1 MELAIRNIK
10 RNKLDYIIYLSAIS
24 LAISNLYFFCSIIFG
39 KTVSG
44 FIDEFDGVNGIF
56 YGSGLLMLLVISIFI
71 WYSNKFFIRKRQ
83 KEIGIYSLVG
93 MDNSKIS
100 NMIFGEMMFV
110 GLIAMFFGSILGVV
124 FSSGFT
130 KIYFNMLNIKN
141 TTSIGGFD
149 LKALIISNILFF
161 IFYTIVSLN
170 SSSIIDKFKLIDL
183 FNADNKREK
192 EFKKPII
199 KGLSAVTIIVIG
211 YLSFPFSIGTL
222 GLSIVITLFLVVK
235 GTYKLCNTKVIDK
248 IIEKK
253 EKTGYRDGEDLIVNS
268 NLLFKIRSNSRNIA
282 TTAVLIASSMTA
294 LGVCLALY
302 YTDDVGVSNSV
313 ITTILFV
320 GICISLVFTICTISI
335 MLFKFIREAYD
346 DKSRYE
352 MLSKI
357 GFSKENIKS
366 IITKQ
371 LKVNYLLPFCIGI
384 VHSLVALSIV
394 ILGLQE
400 KFITVIGGMYLGYF
414 IVYFIYFLITRFIY
428 IRIIFK

>member
-10 RNKLDYIIYLSAIS
+10 RNKLDYIIYLGAIS

-39 KTVSG
+39 KTVGG

-56 YGSGLLMLLVISIFI
+56 YGSGLLILLVISIFI

-100 NMIFGEMMFV
+100 NMIFGEMMFI
-110 GLIAMFFGSILGVV
+110 GLIAMGLGSVLGLL

-149 LKALIISNILFF
+149 LKALIIANILFF

-211 YLSFPFSIGTL
+211 YLCFPFSIGTL

-248 IIEKK
+248 INLRK

-268 NLLFKIRSNSRNIA
+268 NLLFKIRSNSRSIA
-282 TTAVLIASSMTA
+282 TTSVLIASSMTA
-294 LGVCLALY
+294 LGVCLTLY
-302 YTDDVGVSNSV
+302 FGGESGVSNNV

-335 MLFKFIREAYD
+335 MLFNFIREAYD

-371 LKVNYLLPFCIGI
+371 LKVNYLLPFCIGA
-384 VHSLVALSIV
+384 VHSLVALSIT
-394 ILGLQE
+394 ILGLRGR
-400 KFITVIGGMYLGYF
+400 FITVIGGMYLGYF